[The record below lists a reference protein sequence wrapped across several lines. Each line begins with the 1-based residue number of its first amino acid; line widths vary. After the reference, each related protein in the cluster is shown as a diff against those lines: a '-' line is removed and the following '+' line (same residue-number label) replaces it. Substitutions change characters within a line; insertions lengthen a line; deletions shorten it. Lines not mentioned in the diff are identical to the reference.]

1 MTEQSL
7 KDKTAKG
14 LFWGGVSN
22 GVQQILGML
31 FGIYLARILNAEDY
45 GLVGMLAI
53 FTGIAGSIINSG
65 FTVALTN
72 KLDATQKDYNA
83 VFWFTFFVG
92 ALLYVILFFSAPLI
106 ARFYGHPELIG
117 LSRVLFISF
126 FFSGIASVPY
136 TVMFKRLM
144 VKEQA
149 KIDIASLFLSGIIG
163 VYLALNGFAYWAIA
177 LQSMSYVTINSLLKC
192 YVSPWR
198 PMFKLDFSPLRYMF
212 SFSVKIFLTN
222 VFTQIN
228 TNIFSVLLGKF
239 YDARQVGFY
248 SQGNKWQG
256 MGNTFISGMIN
267 SVAQPVLVSVGDDLC
282 RQRNVFRKMIRFGSF
297 ISFPLMF
304 GLAFVG
310 KEFICVLIGD
320 KWLPSVPF
328 LQLFCIWGAVSFLWN
343 LYSHLLI
350 SHGKSN
356 LYMWGIIIVGM
367 IQIFCVF
374 VFLRYGIYY
383 MLGAYISIYF
393 LGILFWHYFAS
404 RILDLRLI
412 YVVKDMLP
420 YLFATFFS
428 FLIAWFVTYRIEH
441 MLTLLI
447 LKIVLSAIFYMVIMW
462 LGNSVIFKEILGYLR
477 KSRI

>member
-22 GVQQILGML
+22 GVQQLLGML
-31 FGIYLARILNAEDY
+31 FGIYLARKLNAEDY

-53 FTGIAGSIINSG
+53 FSGIASTIINSG
-65 FTVALTN
+65 FSVALTN
-72 KLDATQKDYNA
+72 KVNATHRDYNA

-92 ALLYVILFFSAPLI
+92 LILYWVLFLAAPLI
-106 ARFYGHPELIG
+106 SQFYHRPELTA
-117 LSRVLFISF
+117 LSRVIFISF
-126 FFSGIASVPY
+126 FVSGIASVPY
-136 TVMFKRLM
+136 TIMFKNLM

-149 KIDIASLFLSGIIG
+149 KIDIASLFISGIIG
-163 VYLALNGFAYWAIA
+163 VCLALKGFAYWSIA
-177 LQSMSYVTINSLLKC
+177 LQSMLYVTINSLLKC

-198 PMFKLDFSPLRYMF
+198 PTFELDFSPLRYMF

-222 VFTQIN
+222 IFTQIN
-228 TNIFSVLLGKF
+228 TNIFSVLLGRF

-267 SVAQPVLVSVGDDLC
+267 SVAQPVLVSVGDDLS
-282 RQRNVFRKMIRFGSF
+282 RQRNVFRKMVRFGSF
-297 ISFPLMF
+297 VSFPVMF

-343 LYSHLLI
+343 LYSNLLI
-350 SHGKSN
+350 SHGKSD
-356 LYMWGIIIVGM
+356 LYMCGIIFVGM
-367 IQIFCVF
+367 IQLFCVLA
-374 VFLRYGIYY
+374 FLHYSIYY

-393 LGILFWHYFAS
+393 LGILFWHYCAS
-404 RILDLRLI
+404 RLIGLDLI
-412 YVVKDMLP
+412 NVIKDMLP
-420 YLFATFFS
+420 YMLATFLS
-428 FLIAWFVTYRIEH
+428 FFIAWLLTYQIEN
-441 MLTLLI
+441 MLLLLI
-447 LKIVLSAIFYMVIMW
+447 LKIFLSALSYVIIMW
-462 LGNSVIFKEILGYLR
+462 MSNSVIFKEILIYLI
-477 KSRI
+477 KK